1 MQIEP
6 QNTLENFGKREID
19 LAIKLLEQY
28 KKEIPDEW
36 VNKGVYIDLNLNSGE
51 VFLANSDCQT
61 MLLKDDGKLGLWLT
75 TPYDGKEGFID
86 DLVYEFFQ
94 DEIENYGFTDFNI
107 EKLKKW
113 NEEDVNFIFEN
124 YDGVYKTSAYKDN
137 VEFKQIVDRIQ
148 KTIIDN
154 E

>member
-28 KKEIPDEW
+28 KKEIPDDW
-36 VNKGVYIDLNLNSGE
+36 NDKDVYLDLNLNSGE
-51 VFLANSDCQT
+51 VFLTNSDCQT
-61 MLLKDDGKLGLWLT
+61 MLLRDDDKLELWLT

-94 DEIENYGFTDFNI
+94 DEIENYGFLEFNI

-148 KTIIDN
+148 TIIDN

>member
-1 MQIEP
+1 MQKEP

-28 KKEIPDEW
+28 KKEIPDDW
-36 VNKGVYIDLNLNSGE
+36 NDKDVYLDLNLNSGK

-61 MLLKDDGKLGLWLT
+61 MLLRDDDKLELWLT

-94 DEIENYGFTDFNI
+94 DEIENYGFSDFDI

-124 YDGVYKTSAYKDN
+124 YDSVYKTSAYKDN
-137 VEFKQIVDRIQ
+137 AEFKQIVDRIQ

>member
-28 KKEIPDEW
+28 KKEIPDNW
-36 VNKGVYIDLNLNSGE
+36 NDKDVYLDLNLNSGK

-61 MLLKDDGKLGLWLT
+61 MLLRDDGKLGLWLT

-124 YDGVYKTSAYKDN
+124 YDNVYKTSAYKDN

>member
-1 MQIEP
+1 MQI
-6 QNTLENFGKREID
+6 QNTLENFGIREID

-51 VFLANSDCQT
+51 VFLTNSDYQT
-61 MLLKDDGKLGLWLT
+61 MLLNDDGKLGLWLT

-94 DEIENYGFTDFNI
+94 DEIEGYGFTDFDI

-124 YDGVYKTSAYKDN
+124 YDSIYKTSAYKDN

>member
-1 MQIEP
+1 
-6 QNTLENFGKREID
+6 
-19 LAIKLLEQY
+19 
-28 KKEIPDEW
+28 
-36 VNKGVYIDLNLNSGE
+36 
-51 VFLANSDCQT
+51 

>member
-28 KKEIPDEW
+28 KKEIPDNW
-36 VNKGVYIDLNLNSGE
+36 NDKDVYLDLNLNSGK

-61 MLLKDDGKLGLWLT
+61 MLLRDDGKLGLWLT

-124 YDGVYKTSAYKDN
+124 YDNVYKTSAYKDN
-137 VEFKQIVDRIQ
+137 VEFKQIVE
-148 KTIIDN
+148 IIVA
-154 E
+154 

>member
-28 KKEIPDEW
+28 KKEIPDDW
-36 VNKGVYIDLNLNSGE
+36 NDKDVYLDLNLNSGK

-61 MLLKDDGKLGLWLT
+61 MLLRDDDKLELWLT
-75 TPYDGKEGFID
+75 TPNDGKEGFID

-94 DEIENYGFTDFNI
+94 DEIENYGFSDFDI

-124 YDGVYKTSAYKDN
+124 YENVYKTSAYKDN